1 MGTVW
6 SYENATYFPF
16 YKTFDNSCSNSEDN
30 TGCIFSTKSVI
41 IETNEDGNV
50 LSYSLNTR
58 YDQENVYVCNNLE
71 KTGDLK

>member
-1 MGTVW
+1 MSVKKGKKWFFKKYKEMGTVW

-58 YDQENVYVCNNLE
+58 YD
-71 KTGDLK
+71 